1 MIYYEYMKNITIL
14 NDKIKDHDTLEQR
27 AEIVFKRV
35 TESFNLSSL
44 PNISILFHTSRL
56 SFDKSLGR
64 KTEVWEVGNTSRDN
78 KIDIIH
84 PDCFAKLSS
93 HADSEF
99 DQILAHEIAHIF
111 INKLASGNQ
120 VPFWLNEGL
129 AMNIAGQVDSYKTG
143 SDSMFIDER
152 FTSHLANKNDWDA
165 RVEFGAYKIA
175 CLFTVFL
182 IEKFTLDKLL
192 EVIKK
197 IEKNYYAPHFEE
209 SILQIL
215 GKSISDLENDFVFW
229 SNRIS

>member
-111 INKLASGNQ
+111 INKLASCNQ
-120 VPFWLNEGL
+120 VPFG
-129 AMNIAGQVDSYKTG
+129 
-143 SDSMFIDER
+143 
-152 FTSHLANKNDWDA
+152 
-165 RVEFGAYKIA
+165 
-175 CLFTVFL
+175 
-182 IEKFTLDKLL
+182 
-192 EVIKK
+192 
-197 IEKNYYAPHFEE
+197 
-209 SILQIL
+209 
-215 GKSISDLENDFVFW
+215 
-229 SNRIS
+229 